1 MLKVLVASA
10 SFSNAL
16 EAFSHQTEISAD
28 GVVERQ
34 IMRREETRKEP
45 ECFREDDWSS
55 SGCPVYDQTK
65 CSSYSQEA
73 CTSSC
78 GDGKVCLKLFMSPLS
93 YTCCEDVETKE
104 LFDRNAKDAVKASSK
119 LDAGDPPPAPPPGQP
134 AWSGEVSKSAIAEA
148 EANGASTGVSEAA
161 AECYRSDDWSKIGCP
176 KYDQTKCASY
186 SETSCTSGCGTGKVC
201 VKLYMSP
208 LSYSCCE
215 DLDTHQLMKTSTATK
230 ATAAAAAAV
239 PPTTAA
245 TAKAA
250 TLPATATTPVAV
262 AVPEVPGARSPTSS
276 LSSAELPFTGASGS
290 DETKTKK
297 GKTVKMTKVDVAA
310 STLESAQLAQLAG

>member
-1 MLKVLVASA
+1 MLKVFVASA

-78 GDGKVCLKLFMSPLS
+78 GEGKVCLKLFMSPLS
-93 YTCCEDVETKE
+93 YTCCEDVETKD

-230 ATAAAAAAV
+230 ATAAAV
-239 PPTTAA
+239 PPTTVA